1 MVEIANNYM
10 YCRQDVPWCVFVH
23 TALCSVVC
31 QDVSFLV
38 TTSLHS
44 AVSHDI
50 PVVFFE
56 VRLHRGINVCITK
69 LIILFPF
76 FLLTVMLLARWGWIP
91 HYHKSIVPIQR

>member
-10 YCRQDVPWCVFVH
+10 YCQQDVPWCVFAH

-44 AVSHDI
+44 AVSRDI
-50 PVVFFE
+50 PMVFFE
-56 VRLHRGINVCITK
+56 VWLHRGINICITK
-69 LIILFPF
+69 SIIPF
-76 FLLTVMLLARWGWIP
+76 SFLSINRDASCKAGLDSLL
-91 HYHKSIVPIQR
+91 S